1 MDLNTRQERFVKREM
16 EYRKIIEELQSELR
30 SKTTL
35 DQGDKKVMESIYRDH
50 GKIIEGINS
59 I

>member
-1 MDLNTRQERFVKREM
+1 MELNTRQERFVKREM

-35 DQGDKKVMESIYRDH
+35 DQGDKRSMEVIYKDH
-50 GKIIEGINS
+50 SKIIEGINS